1 MTLRMKM
8 TWVESWWQS
17 YNSSTN
23 SCHAFVYGIDC
34 NNTKGSLMTE
44 TLTMRLAWLRR
55 QVGRLQWGAA
65 DRKAWPSEYLRIMSI
80 VNIITNMAI
89 WLVTCPLSN
98 ASRKERAGKLL
109 QELLV
114 VPVGVQGEES
124 RPCSILCIN
133 IYMWGKLVISWN
145 HCWKNVMEQVC
156 LCILHTNGTLPN
168 VNYTSPKPK
177 PVKGTLLCGQ
187 GRIERHRQPPPQ
199 PAIWTHHQG
208 IWSASSILE
217 LELQS

>member
-34 NNTKGSLMTE
+34 NNTKGGLMTE

-65 DRKAWPSEYLRIMSI
+65 DRKAWPSEYLRIVSI

-124 RPCSILCIN
+124 RPCSILYIHIY
-133 IYMWGKLVISWN
+133 IYMWGKLIISWN
-145 HCWKNVMEQVC
+145 HCWKNIMEQVC
-156 LCILHTNGTLPN
+156 LCILHTNGTLPMTDRCN
-168 VNYTSPKPK
+168 SWRIWGYIFCS
-177 PVKGTLLCGQ
+177 KGKEQQQIYSQLSLD
-187 GRIERHRQPPPQ
+187 
-199 PAIWTHHQG
+199 
-208 IWSASSILE
+208 
-217 LELQS
+217 